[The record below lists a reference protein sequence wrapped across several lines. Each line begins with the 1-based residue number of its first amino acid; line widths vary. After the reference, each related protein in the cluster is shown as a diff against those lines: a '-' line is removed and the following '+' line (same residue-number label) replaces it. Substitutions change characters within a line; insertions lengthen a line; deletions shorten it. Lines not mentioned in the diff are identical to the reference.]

1 MEAEKRKKYII
12 FYIFY
17 LIWMEL
23 ASGEV
28 HKTAL
33 NVNSVKIDAERVA
46 LNYGRKQILD
56 NSSSIT

>member
-1 MEAEKRKKYII
+1 
-12 FYIFY
+12 
-17 LIWMEL
+17 MEL